1 MNYMEEMNVEIH
13 KNKMTMVSSQFLT
26 FKFFY
31 NLETLFVFFMHV
43 FKFFKKICYVLCKVI
58 QHLKQIT

>member
-43 FKFFKKICYVLCKVI
+43 FKFF
-58 QHLKQIT
+58 